1 MNRIISV
8 LFFIGFSA
16 GIFGIMHKI
25 QTNQDLNMK
34 DLEALVE
41 KEVKAIKEFKKKH
54 IDSH

>member
-1 MNRIISV
+1 MNKIISV
-8 LFFIGFSA
+8 LFFIGLSA

-25 QTNQDLNMK
+25 QTGKDLNMK

>member
-1 MNRIISV
+1 MNRVISLLV
-8 LFFIGFSA
+8 FVGFSA

-25 QTNQDLNMK
+25 QTNRDLNMK